1 MEFKMD
7 ESTQHIDLEEEFDA
21 DATFSTLKKAV
32 LEDDAA
38 ERLANF
44 FGAFSD
50 ATRLKIIHA
59 LAKQEL
65 CVHELSTLLGAKQ
78 SGISQHLKTLWQSRI
93 VKRRKVGL
101 HVFYRCEDAHI
112 ENIFQIGKSHV
123 EE

>member
-1 MEFKMD
+1 MN
-7 ESTQHIDLEEEFDA
+7 ESTPNIDLEEEFDA

-50 ATRLKIIHA
+50 AIRLKIIHA